1 MGLRRIEEKIAK
13 EAALREKG
21 ARVAMEELE
30 QWIVHLKK
38 MQKDLQKFEKK
49 NAEELETNPAALER
63 LMTVRRELGL
73 PEKLGVFEAKASPSF
88 SEKLTGRG
96 EFFEQL
102 GLEILE
108 LGKKRMVETGG
119 IMSLSEI
126 VLEVNKNQKSGYII
140 SPTDIVRAVNIL
152 KENKLISSMR
162 QLDSGIRIVE
172 FIDPGLSG
180 DTEMILQVASS
191 NPTGELSLDALV
203 VQTHWPLERVKRA
216 MDILKDKKI
225 VQEKKTL
232 DGIRY
237 FFRGLG

>member
-30 QWIVHLKK
+30 QWIYHLKK

-49 NAEELETNPAALER
+49 NAKELETNPAALER
-63 LMTVRRELGL
+63 LMAVRRELGL
-73 PEKLGVFEAKASPSF
+73 PEKLGVFKAKTSPSF
-88 SEKLTGRG
+88 SEKLTGKG
-96 EFFEQL
+96 EFYEQL

-108 LGKKRMVETGG
+108 FGKNRIAETGG
-119 IMSLSEI
+119 IVSLSEI
-126 VLEVNKNQKSGYII
+126 VLEINKSQKSGYII
-140 SPTDIVRAVNIL
+140 SPTDIVRATNIL
-152 KENKLISSMR
+152 KENKLVANLR
-162 QLDSGIRIVE
+162 QLDSGMRIVE

-180 DTEMILQVASS
+180 DTERILQVASS

-203 VQTHWPLERVKRA
+203 VQTHWPLERVKRT
-216 MDILKDKKI
+216 MNLLKDKKI

-232 DGIRY
+232 DGVRY
-237 FFRGLG
+237 FFKGLG